1 MAFDCIEK
9 ALRAF
14 YASYGAFL
22 ARHPFPF
29 LLVPLLIAGALG
41 AGMAFLSTDQSVERL
56 YTPENGRAKTDRT
69 TVERL
74 FTEHGD
80 NDTLVNRLSRLG
92 RQGSVILKQ
101 KEGGNILTPS
111 AMADIFDLHSQ
122 IVNIKVELDGDTW
135 TFEDIC
141 VQWDGSCHENS
152 ILAVYDYTAS
162 RVSTISLRYPLYESD
177 DVIHFLGG
185 GLGGVEY
192 KQDSQDEVESA
203 AAVKLDYFLRFTEPE
218 DDRRSGLWEEQFLE
232 TIEGFS
238 SGELTAARQVST
250 TLETELDDASTS
262 VILDFSITF
271 TVLITF
277 SICSC
282 VMLDWVR
289 SKPWLAMCGVLS
301 AGLAV
306 LSSFGLM
313 SYIGV
318 PYINVVG
325 SSPFLILGKS
335 SFEFECLK
343 SSFPILTQAA
353 MINDTVMSDDANRE
367 LI

>member
-22 ARHPFPF
+22 ARHPFPV

-41 AGMAFLSTDQSVERL
+41 AGMAFLSTDQNVERL
-56 YTPENGRAKTDRT
+56 YTPENGQAKTDRS
-69 TVERL
+69 TV
-74 FTEHGD
+74 
-80 NDTLVNRLSRLG
+80 DTLVNRLSRLG

-203 AAVKLDYFLRFTEPE
+203 AAVKLDYFLRSTEPE
-218 DDRRSGLWEEQFLE
+218 DDRRSGLWEVQFLE

-238 SGELTAARQVST
+238 SGEITAARQVSS

-301 AGLAV
+301 AGLAI

-313 SYIGV
+313 SYLGL

-325 SSPFLILGKS
+325 SSPFLILGK
-335 SFEFECLK
+335 
-343 SSFPILTQAA
+343 LTLSHACWISQ
-353 MINDTVMSDDANRE
+353 
-367 LI
+367 